1 MFELFFQ
8 LGNLVILPFWLS
20 MVVAPESDWTRRLLR
35 TPWICAVLAGLYA
48 ILVLPEAGNLLP
60 LLARPQLSEIAA
72 LLGTPL
78 GAAAGWLHFLAF
90 DLFVGRWIW
99 NDALES
105 KFSLWLLR
113 PILLLTLL
121 FGPLG
126 LLLYLLARSRFLTS
140 RPLLGLAAAMLAL
153 VVVSLLGLAL
163 DSRTITNLPAWIK
176 PLKFALSVLTYA
188 LSLEAIL
195 RLLPS
200 SSTAQKV
207 RQITAF
213 CLHLEMAVVVL
224 QTVRGTTSHFNADS
238 PFDTALFAL
247 MGLAIVPVW
256 LGAMA
261 TGWLVLRQRDLVP
274 GLDLAL
280 RWGLLSAVVG
290 MGSAWPMTV
299 IGSHTIGAPDGGAG
313 LPLLGWSTV
322 AGDLRVAHF
331 VGMHAVQ
338 ALPLLWWC
346 LRGRLPKPAL
356 RLALHWAGLAY
367 LVWVILLTQQALMG
381 QTAFRVA
388 PATLWPVLAGLPLM
402 FSGLRPGVSEL
413 SDQQPDW

>member
-1 MFELFFQ
+1 MIDLFFR
-8 LGNLVILPFWLS
+8 LGNLAILPFWLS
-20 MVVAPESDWTRRLLR
+20 MLVAPQSQWTRRLLR
-35 TPWICAVLAGLYA
+35 TPWMSAVLAVLYA
-48 ILVLPEAGNLLP
+48 LLVVPEAGTLLP

-99 NDALES
+99 KDALDS
-105 KFSLWLLR
+105 KFSLGLLR

-126 LLLYLLARSRFLTS
+126 LLLYLLARSRFLTA
-140 RPLLGLAAAMLAL
+140 RPLLGLAGAMLAL
-153 VVVSLLGLAL
+153 VVISTLGLAL

-188 LSLEAIL
+188 LTLEAIL
-195 RLLPS
+195 GVLPAVV
-200 SSTAQKV
+200 TAQRI
-207 RQITAF
+207 RQTTAF

-224 QTVRGTTSHFNADS
+224 QTVRGATSHFNTET
-238 PFDTALFAL
+238 PFDAALFTL
-247 MGLAIVPVW
+247 MGAAIVPVW
-256 LGAMA
+256 LCAMA
-261 TGWLVLRQRDLVP
+261 TCWLAVRQREMVP

-299 IGSHTIGAPDGGAG
+299 LGGHTIGAPDGGPG
-313 LPLLGWSTV
+313 LPLLGWSTL

-331 VGMHAVQ
+331 LGLHALQ
-338 ALPLLWWC
+338 ALPLLWWS
-346 LRGRLPKPAL
+346 LRGRLSPSGL

-367 LVWVILLTQQALMG
+367 LIWVVLLTRQALAG
-381 QTAFRVA
+381 QTAFCLA
-388 PATLWPVLAGLPLM
+388 PTALWPILAGLPLLWAGREG
-402 FSGLRPGVSEL
+402 FSSGRWGKA
-413 SDQQPDW
+413 